1 MFFYL
6 SCILGISI
14 LRIYNIIFLK
24 HVVQL
29 TGILQIRSYDKV
41 KEFLNE
47 EHVGRVSSID
57 MNGFPQIIPMNF
69 VFLNDVVYMHS
80 HVKGEKLDNI
90 SRNNK
95 VGFEADS
102 ELEFLPSY
110 FEDPHNA
117 SLADTL
123 YISVVIKGIAS
134 FVSDRDEKTLALNGL
149 MEKYQPE
156 GQYDPIESDMRVLD
170 AVSVIKVNPQT
181 IHGKY
186 KIGQHMRPD
195 DRFTLAQKILKKN
208 SPSALK
214 TLKIMGFEVTDNGL
228 KMVDEPIW

>member
-1 MFFYL
+1 L
-6 SCILGISI
+6 
-14 LRIYNIIFLK
+14 
-24 HVVQL
+24 QL
-29 TGILQIRSYDKV
+29 TGILQIRSFEKI

-47 EHVGRVSSID
+47 EHVGRISSID
-57 MNGFPQIIPMNF
+57 KNGFPQIIPMNF
-69 VFLNDVVYMHS
+69 VFLNDAIYVHS

-95 VGFEADS
+95 VGFEVDR

-110 FEDPHNA
+110 FEDPTDA

-134 FVSDRDEKTLALNGL
+134 FVTDREEKTLGLNGL

-156 GQYDPIESDMRVLD
+156 GQYDPIKSDMQVLD
-170 AVSVIKVNPQT
+170 AVTVIKVTPKT

-186 KIGQHMRPD
+186 KIGQDLNPAERMD
-195 DRFTLAQKILKKN
+195 LAQKIFKRD
-208 SPSALK
+208 SPSAK
-214 TLKIMGFEVTDNGL
+214 RTLKIMGFEVTDDGL
-228 KMVDEPIW
+228 RMIDEPVW

>member
-1 MFFYL
+1 MIFNL
-6 SCILGISI
+6 SCILGILI
-14 LRIYNIIFLK
+14 LWIYNIISLHYF
-24 HVVQL
+24 VQL
-29 TGILQIRSYDKV
+29 TGILQIKSYEKV

-47 EHVGRVSSID
+47 EHVGRVASID
-57 MNGFPQIIPMNF
+57 ANGFPQIIPMNF
-69 VFLNDVVYMHS
+69 VFLNDAVYMHS

-95 VGFEADS
+95 VGFEADR

-123 YISVVIKGIAS
+123 YISIVIKGIAS
-134 FVSDRDEKTLALNGL
+134 FVSDREEKTLALNGL

-156 GQYDPIESDMRVLD
+156 GQYDPIQSDMRVLD
-170 AVSVIKVNPQT
+170 AVSVIKVTPQT
-181 IHGKY
+181 LHGKY

-195 DRFTLAQKILKKN
+195 DRMNLAQKILKKN
-208 SPSALK
+208 SPSAFE
-214 TLKIMGFEVTDNGL
+214 TLKIMGFEVTETGL
-228 KMVDEPIW
+228 KMIDEPVW